1 MTVACAGVCKAAGGG
16 GGRGAEGRRSGTA
29 GGRIGGS
36 KGAAGHDNVTFEGGF
51 VIFVC
56 QVPWTPG
63 KVPSTPAVLRCPS
76 ARWIAP
82 FSAGV
87 APFSPNR
94 TPICEWLRL
103 LPKALRPLPMVCVLF
118 PGISMGYA
126 APRPYRGSGA
136 ALRCMSAP
144 HVGVTST
151 FFFCMHY
158 SKLSFL
164 LKMRFCLVY
173 STSCRPGS
181 AFINRGGC
189 RRKPPSDKAFRRG
202 LHRLT

>member
-1 MTVACAGVCKAAGGG
+1 M
-16 GGRGAEGRRSGTA
+16 
-29 GGRIGGS
+29 
-36 KGAAGHDNVTFEGGF
+36 GHDNVTFEGGL
-51 VIFVC
+51 VDFVC
-56 QVPWTPG
+56 QVPWSPG

-87 APFSPNR
+87 APFFPKSYAHLR
-94 TPICEWLRL
+94 MVTPFTEGVTPFADCLRSF
-103 LPKALRPLPMVCVLF
+103 PRDFQGLRRPTPLPRV
-118 PGISMGYA
+118 G
-126 APRPYRGSGA
+126 GSFA
-136 ALRCMSAP
+136 M
-144 HVGVTST
+144 HVGSARRGNEYV
-151 FFFCMHY
+151 FLRMHY

>member
-1 MTVACAGVCKAAGGG
+1 MSTPH
-16 GGRGAEGRRSGTA
+16 
-29 GGRIGGS
+29 S
-36 KGAAGHDNVTFEGGF
+36 KGAVGHDNVTFECGL
-51 VIFVC
+51 VDFVC
-56 QVPWTPG
+56 QVPWSPG

-118 PGISMGYA
+118 PVISKGYA

-144 HVGVTST
+144 HVGVRST
-151 FFFCMHY
+151 FYFCMHY

-181 AFINRGGC
+181 AFINRGGVGGSHPRT
-189 RRKPPSDKAFRRG
+189 RRFGVVCIA
-202 LHRLT
+202 

>member
-1 MTVACAGVCKAAGGG
+1 MSP
-16 GGRGAEGRRSGTA
+16 RA
-29 GGRIGGS
+29 GGRRCGWGLHVQWCS
-36 KGAAGHDNVTFEGGF
+36 KGAVGHDNVTFEGGL
-51 VIFVC
+51 VDFVC
-56 QVPWTPG
+56 QVPWSPG

-94 TPICEWLRL
+94 TPICERLRP
-103 LPKALRPLPMVCVLF
+103 LPKALRPLPIVCVLF
-118 PGISMGYA
+118 PGTSKGYA

-151 FFFCMHY
+151 FFCACIIASSASCSRCVFAWFTALRAGPDL
-158 SKLSFL
+158 LS
-164 LKMRFCLVY
+164 
-173 STSCRPGS
+173 S
-181 AFINRGGC
+181 IGGV
-189 RRKPPSDKAFRRG
+189 
-202 LHRLT
+202 

>member
-1 MTVACAGVCKAAGGG
+1 MFAKSGRVPAKFRQLPPRFGAPLLAGLPLFLLELPPFPQIVRPFA
-16 GGRGAEGRRSGTA
+16 
-29 GGRIGGS
+29 
-36 KGAAGHDNVTFEGGF
+36 NGF
-51 VIFVC
+51 
-56 QVPWTPG
+56 
-63 KVPSTPAVLRCPS
+63 A
-76 ARWIAP
+76 
-82 FSAGV
+82 
-87 APFSPNR
+87 
-94 TPICEWLRL
+94 L

-118 PGISMGYA
+118 PGISKGYA

-164 LKMRFCLVY
+164 LKMRVCLFY

-202 LHRLT
+202 LHRST

>member
-1 MTVACAGVCKAAGGG
+1 MSAKSRRLPAKFRQLPSCFGALLLAGVPLFLLELPPFPQIVRPFANGYAFY
-16 GGRGAEGRRSGTA
+16 RRRYA
-29 GGRIGGS
+29 L
-36 KGAAGHDNVTFEGGF
+36 
-51 VIFVC
+51 C
-56 QVPWTPG
+56 
-63 KVPSTPAVLRCPS
+63 
-76 ARWIAP
+76 RWFA
-82 FSAGV
+82 F
-87 APFSPNR
+87 FFR
-94 TPICEWLRL
+94 
-103 LPKALRPLPMVCVLF
+103 
-118 PGISMGYA
+118 GISKGYA

-144 HVGVTST
+144 HVGVTSA

>member
-1 MTVACAGVCKAAGGG
+1 MEEGGVMWCEVVAAARAAGTSVVEHQSSI
-16 GGRGAEGRRSGTA
+16 AEKRLERARQRLDEIELEKVALWRSACVCPVSWTTFL
-29 GGRIGGS
+29 IKSGS

-118 PGISMGYA
+118 PGISKGYA

-136 ALRCMSAP
+136 LWNA
-144 HVGVTST
+144 GW
-151 FFFCMHY
+151 
-158 SKLSFL
+158 
-164 LKMRFCLVY
+164 
-173 STSCRPGS
+173 G
-181 AFINRGGC
+181 
-189 RRKPPSDKAFRRG
+189 
-202 LHRLT
+202 

>member
-1 MTVACAGVCKAAGGG
+1 MKHTSRHVTPTQGTPTGG
-16 GGRGAEGRRSGTA
+16 S
-29 GGRIGGS
+29 IGCHGQPKETSAFGKRHRDLCPRPVLISS

-118 PGISMGYA
+118 PGISKGYA

-151 FFFCMHY
+151 FFF
-158 SKLSFL
+158 
-164 LKMRFCLVY
+164 
-173 STSCRPGS
+173 
-181 AFINRGGC
+181 
-189 RRKPPSDKAFRRG
+189 
-202 LHRLT
+202 LHA

>member
-1 MTVACAGVCKAAGGG
+1 MSSEQNFVD
-16 GGRGAEGRRSGTA
+16 GTSPGLFIFWRDFWEFDRTLA
-29 GGRIGGS
+29 KTEAPTELAQLVIVSHRTS
-36 KGAAGHDNVTFEGGF
+36 KGAVGHDNVTFEGGL

-103 LPKALRPLPMVCVLF
+103 LPKALRPLPMVCAYSNVLLLCS
-118 PGISMGYA
+118 GRG
-126 APRPYRGSGA
+126 PRT
-136 ALRCMSAP
+136 
-144 HVGVTST
+144 H
-151 FFFCMHY
+151 H
-158 SKLSFL
+158 
-164 LKMRFCLVY
+164 
-173 STSCRPGS
+173 CRP
-181 AFINRGGC
+181 
-189 RRKPPSDKAFRRG
+189 P
-202 LHRLT
+202 

>member
-1 MTVACAGVCKAAGGG
+1 MSDLQEVT
-16 GGRGAEGRRSGTA
+16 RPR
-29 GGRIGGS
+29 S
-36 KGAAGHDNVTFEGGF
+36 KGAAGHDRFTFEGGL

-56 QVPWTPG
+56 QVPPSPG
-63 KVPSTPAVLRCPS
+63 KVPSTPFVLRCPS
-76 ARWIAP
+76 ARWRAP

-118 PGISMGYA
+118 PGISKGYA

-144 HVGVTST
+144 HVGVTIT
-151 FFFCMHY
+151 FFFACIIA
-158 SKLSFL
+158 SSASCSRCVFAWFTALRAGPDLLSSIGGGVGGSYPRTR
-164 LKMRFCLVY
+164 RFGVVCI
-173 STSCRPGS
+173 
-181 AFINRGGC
+181 A
-189 RRKPPSDKAFRRG
+189 
-202 LHRLT
+202 

>member
-1 MTVACAGVCKAAGGG
+1 M
-16 GGRGAEGRRSGTA
+16 
-29 GGRIGGS
+29 
-36 KGAAGHDNVTFEGGF
+36 GHDNVTFEGGL
-51 VIFVC
+51 VDFVC
-56 QVPWTPG
+56 QVPWSPG

-118 PGISMGYA
+118 PGISKGYA

-189 RRKPPSDKAFRRG
+189 RRKLPSDKAFRRG

>member
-1 MTVACAGVCKAAGGG
+1 MAPSRRRERPSGG
-16 GGRGAEGRRSGTA
+16 SGD
-29 GGRIGGS
+29 S
-36 KGAAGHDNVTFEGGF
+36 KGAVGHDNVTFEGGL
-51 VIFVC
+51 VDFVC
-56 QVPWTPG
+56 QVPWSPG

-118 PGISMGYA
+118 PGISKGYA

-164 LKMRFCLVY
+164 LKMRFCLFY

-181 AFINRGGC
+181 AFINRGGVGGSHPRT
-189 RRKPPSDKAFRRG
+189 RRFGVVCIA
-202 LHRLT
+202 

>member
-1 MTVACAGVCKAAGGG
+1 MSISVSVSACVSTGAQLARYGCSD
-16 GGRGAEGRRSGTA
+16 RAEGPL
-29 GGRIGGS
+29 RIS
-36 KGAAGHDNVTFEGGF
+36 KGAVGHDNVTFEGGL
-51 VIFVC
+51 VDFVC
-56 QVPWTPG
+56 QVPWSPG

-87 APFSPNR
+87 APFSPNC

-118 PGISMGYA
+118 PGISKGYA

-144 HVGVTST
+144 HVGVRST
-151 FFFCMHY
+151 FY
-158 SKLSFL
+158 FL
-164 LKMRFCLVY
+164 HAL
-173 STSCRPGS
+173 
-181 AFINRGGC
+181 
-189 RRKPPSDKAFRRG
+189 
-202 LHRLT
+202 

>member
-1 MTVACAGVCKAAGGG
+1 M
-16 GGRGAEGRRSGTA
+16 RPRYSIIRRS
-29 GGRIGGS
+29 S
-36 KGAAGHDNVTFEGGF
+36 KGAAGHDNVTFEGGL

-118 PGISMGYA
+118 PGISKGYA

-151 FFFCMHY
+151 FFFACIIASSASC
-158 SKLSFL
+158 SKCVFAWFTALRAGPDLLS
-164 LKMRFCLVY
+164 
-173 STSCRPGS
+173 S
-181 AFINRGGC
+181 IGGV
-189 RRKPPSDKAFRRG
+189 
-202 LHRLT
+202 